1 MWPIKLIFQRLNQSS
16 TFSEVVI
23 RPYQRSAK
31 GENQLS
37 SDHGQEGY
45 KISLPY

>member
-37 SDHGQEGY
+37 SDQEGY